1 MFGSY
6 IARAFA
12 VVGLAVGLTA
22 VPGCLVASSSN
33 TTYSGTRVAEST
45 FEQIKAGSTTMGWVN
60 ATLGAPTSKA
70 KTGNDEVW
78 KYIYTETTDSSG
90 AVFLLF
96 AGSSSKENTGAVFI
110 EFRDGVV
117 INKWRA

>member
-1 MFGSY
+1 MFRSY
-6 IARAFA
+6 LARTSAIIA
-12 VVGLAVGLTA
+12 LALALTA
-22 VPGCLVASSSN
+22 VSGCLVSSASK
-33 TTYSGTRVAEST
+33 TTYSGTRVPEST

-70 KTGNDEVW
+70 KTGDDEVW
-78 KYIYTETTDSSG
+78 KYIYTETTDSTG
-90 AVFLLF
+90 TVFLLF
-96 AGSSSKENTGAVFI
+96 AGSTSKENTGAVYI